1 MKQKWEMCS
10 TPDLVK
16 IARTH
21 NANLPPPPALI
32 NPFAPPAPVLI
43 NPFSIPPGGPRVSLQ
58 LRPMR
63 PTPPPPQIRPLATPV
78 ASIVSPPQPQKSKVK
93 ATVGVEKK
101 FQVQVQANAKNV
113 PDAVRQAMIPA
124 DPVDPIEAKYRE
136 EMKRNQQK
144 ARSIES
150 EKCLPTDLLDDED
163 AEDAADVKI
172 THPPPQAKLLGGTDP
187 GQLSDQ
193 SSDDENQDDQPQ
205 KPIGH
210 GRDRSKSE
218 RHNSARVLVS
228 SSSL

>member
-32 NPFAPPAPVLI
+32 NPFAPPAPVII

-63 PTPPPPQIRPLATPV
+63 PTPPPPQVRPLATPV
-78 ASIVSPPQPQKSKVK
+78 ASVVSPPQPQKSKAK
-93 ATVGVEKK
+93 APVGAEKK

-124 DPVDPIEAKYRE
+124 DPVDPIEARDEHFAIFEKLVFAVTSRIL
-136 EMKRNQQK
+136 RIL
-144 ARSIES
+144 IEHI
-150 EKCLPTDLLDDED
+150 EIK
-163 AEDAADVKI
+163 
-172 THPPPQAKLLGGTDP
+172 
-187 GQLSDQ
+187 
-193 SSDDENQDDQPQ
+193 
-205 KPIGH
+205 
-210 GRDRSKSE
+210 
-218 RHNSARVLVS
+218 NS
-228 SSSL
+228 